1 MAGNPNPKMKL
12 LRVWDILRDHSDE
25 DHPISAAEICRHLEK
40 YGIPAERKGIYK
52 DIEILQDYGLD
63 IIPTKTPTAGYFLA
77 ERDFEIPEIQL
88 IADAVQAANFITPK
102 KTRQLLGKLESK
114 LSCEQSKDI
123 RRSIYIDNR
132 NKCDNEEI
140 YYSIDVIH
148 KAINAKKK
156 IKFQYCKVTLPKE
169 GKATE
174 VGKELVISP
183 YALTWANDRYYLVGN
198 NAKYD
203 NLIHLRVDKMK
214 QVEMT
219 DEKIRHFSQVSEY
232 KTSFNIA
239 DYSKKAFNMFGGK
252 EVILDL
258 RCDDSLIDQMWDK
271 FGRDI
276 YIRNRSDGR
285 FTFSAKA
292 LLSEGLVAWIL
303 QFGKSVTV
311 ISPAEL
317 AKMVCDTAKE
327 TVEQYNL

>member
-1 MAGNPNPKMKL
+1 MSGNANPKMKL

-25 DHPISAAEICRHLEK
+25 DHPISAEKICEHLEK
-40 YGIPAERKGIYK
+40 YGISAERKSIYK
-52 DIEILQDYGLD
+52 DIQILQDYGLD
-63 IIPTKTPTAGYFLA
+63 IISAKLPNPGYFLA
-77 ERDFEIPEIQL
+77 ERDFEIPEIHL

-114 LSCEQSKDI
+114 LSREQTKDI
-123 RRSIYIDNR
+123 RRSVYIDSR

-140 YYSIDVIH
+140 YYSIDIIN
-148 KAINAKKK
+148 KAINAKKQ
-156 IKFQYCKVTLPKE
+156 IKFKYCKVTLPKE
-169 GKATE
+169 GRAVETE
-174 VGKELVISP
+174 KELIVSP

-219 DEKIRHFSQVSEY
+219 TEKARPFSQVSEY

-252 EVILDL
+252 EIILDL

-276 YIRNRSDGR
+276 YIRNREDGR
-285 FTFSAKA
+285 FTFSAKV

-303 QFGKSVTV
+303 QFGSSVTV
-311 ISPAEL
+311 LSPAEL
-317 AKMVCDTAKE
+317 KEMVYKTAIDTAN
-327 TVEQYNL
+327 QYKM